1 MEGGVIQWLN
11 QFEQSQNVR
20 DGLIACHK
28 NGGGEDRIIDAQFV
42 GALRTMTKGRVVV

>member
-28 NGGGEDRIIDAQFV
+28 NGGGEEQNQSTRSLWV
-42 GALRTMTKGRVVV
+42 L